1 MGPLI
6 WAHGIPISKCGLDP
20 VSRRHAVFTECFLSQ
35 KYFSKCPI
43 YPKFGFDN
51 VSPKWYTSTIR
62 KKEGSK

>member
-1 MGPLI
+1 
-6 WAHGIPISKCGLDP
+6 
-20 VSRRHAVFTECFLSQ
+20 VFTECFLSQ